1 MTQNS
6 LLTALCAAALTYL
19 SLTVIFSSYGI
30 LEYRRHNDYAQTLR
44 DNVTELER
52 ENARLLRRIED
63 LRTRSEAIVIEGR
76 GIGLYRANEG
86 VIRVV
91 GYPNPSSVR
100 ESLRPGRMISS
111 IAGGPHHYPW
121 IRAVALSAGLLVL
134 VIGMMWGK
142 NAPQRARRARA
153 VSPVPES
160 KAPVQPRKVS

>member
-19 SLTVIFSSYGI
+19 SLTVIFASYGI
-30 LEYRRHNDYAQTLR
+30 LEYKRHNEYAQTLR
-44 DNVTELER
+44 DNITELER

-63 LRTRSEAIVIEGR
+63 LRTRSEAIVMEGR

-91 GYPNPSSVR
+91 GYPNPSNVR
-100 ESLRPGRMISS
+100 ESSRPGRMISS
-111 IAGGPHHYPW
+111 IAEGPHHYPW

-134 VIGMMWGK
+134 VMGMMWGK
-142 NAPQRARRARA
+142 NAPRRARRARA
-153 VSPVPES
+153 VPPNLES
-160 KAPVQPRKVS
+160 KAPAQPRKVS